1 MSPAPDEVP
10 PAIYAG
16 SRLGSDLQAPP
27 EAAYDGLA
35 LPTDGAEAPL
45 EPGPEDRD
53 IAHAVAEEAEWMAA
67 FLARLV
73 DQPTVLGNE
82 EPGQAVVREGLREL
96 GLEPVDVPMDAE
108 ALRAHPLA
116 SPFDWDV
123 EGKVNVVAT
132 WEGGARDHGR
142 SLILNGHVDVV
153 SPEPAGQWPRDPFVA
168 HVEDGWLYG
177 RGAADMKCGLAAML
191 GAVKGLRRLGLQPHA
206 PIHLGSVVEEE
217 CTGNGSLQM
226 VLAGYTADAAVIA
239 EPFGAAITTS
249 QVGVLWFHVRITGLP
264 GHAAESGRA
273 VNAIE
278 SSLRMIQALRVLESE
293 LNQAPLPPYDA
304 YPHPIG
310 LNVGTIRGGDW
321 PSTVPGECTIGFRIA
336 LYPGMEI
343 RDLQDRIE
351 GIVAEAASADQAMS
365 AHPPEVIYRGFRAPG
380 YEVPRD
386 HPLVTTLAGA
396 YARHHGV
403 GPALVGTTGT
413 TDARIFGLA
422 AGIPS
427 VCFGPYAEQA
437 HGVGERVYLPSVTQ
451 TAQVLGLFI
460 RDWCGLT

>member
-1 MSPAPDEVP
+1 MSRVPDAVP
-10 PAIYAG
+10 PAFYAG
-16 SRLGSDLQAPP
+16 SRLGTDLGPPQAS
-27 EAAYDGLA
+27 AYDGLA
-35 LPTDGAEAPL
+35 LPVEASPELMEPGAE
-45 EPGPEDRD
+45 DRELAEA
-53 IAHAVAEEAEWMAA
+53 IAGEGAWMTA
-67 FLARLV
+67 FLERLV
-73 DQPTVLGNE
+73 DQPTVLGHE
-82 EPGQAVVREGLREL
+82 ESGQAVVREAFREI

-108 ALRAHPLA
+108 ALRVHPLA

-123 EGKVNVVAT
+123 DGKVNVVAT
-132 WEGGARDHGR
+132 WEGDVTGGR
-142 SLILNGHVDVV
+142 SLILNGHIDVV
-153 SPEPAGQWPRDPFVA
+153 SPEPIGQWPRDPFVA

-191 GAVKGLRRLGLQPHA
+191 GAVKGLRRVGLQPHA
-206 PIHLGSVVEEE
+206 PVHIQSVVEEE
-217 CTGNGSLQM
+217 CTGNGALQT
-226 VLAGYTADAAVIA
+226 VLAGYGADAAVII

-249 QVGVLWFHVRITGLP
+249 QVGVLWFHVRMTGLP

-293 LNQAPLPPYDA
+293 LNADPPAPYDA

-321 PSTVPGECTIGFRIA
+321 PSTVPGECTIGFRIG
-336 LYPGMEI
+336 LYPGMEL

-351 GIVAEAASADQAMS
+351 AIVAEAAAADEMMFAY
-365 AHPPEVIYRGFRAPG
+365 PPEVIYRGFRAPG
-380 YEVPRD
+380 YELERD

-403 GPALVGTTGT
+403 APALVATTGT
-413 TDARIFGLA
+413 TDARVFGLA

-460 RDWCGLT
+460 RDWCGLS